1 MHTLT
6 LASILLLS
14 AALTGLITGANA
26 TTGHPSHSIASSPF
40 TCPAHFNSQ
49 FHCPAYNPQS
59 SVTKRIKPSS
69 SHTAQSLEPSPEVQP
84 EPEASQE
91 PQEPPRPASPW
102 SRSPVCRRVGLNEF
116 CAFTHSAFSAGQG
129 ISLITTPAKMLLLGS
144 QPPLNESFS
153 STSSDSAAA
162 AKEEAPLFQDIP
174 IPGKGIGL
182 VATQMIRAGRRVMAA
197 TPAVMVDD
205 KAFRGLRREDLA
217 ILLGQAIV
225 ALPGEHRAR
234 FLNLSG
240 SAVEE
245 TQLEK
250 VYKIFSTNAFR
261 TTVFGVGL
269 GVDGKEG
276 DKETDFQS
284 TFTEVSRLNHD
295 CSPNLGYY
303 FDSATL
309 SHKVYAVKD
318 IFPGEELTVSYVDV
332 LHPSSTRTTL
342 LHKTWSFTCT
352 CARCTAEP
360 HLLAESDARVAQINQ
375 LRRELDDYSA
385 SATPEKAELLVTLY
399 ELEGVAVRIYE
410 AYYRAALEWNGVGD
424 AARATRYARLCLAR
438 GLVLRGPERPFVES
452 MRGLVADPA
461 GHWSWRFRVKDGLKR
476 EAEEGRK

>member
-1 MHTLT
+1 
-6 LASILLLS
+6 
-14 AALTGLITGANA
+14 
-26 TTGHPSHSIASSPF
+26 
-40 TCPAHFNSQ
+40 
-49 FHCPAYNPQS
+49 
-59 SVTKRIKPSS
+59 
-69 SHTAQSLEPSPEVQP
+69 
-84 EPEASQE
+84 
-91 PQEPPRPASPW
+91 
-102 SRSPVCRRVGLNEF
+102 
-116 CAFTHSAFSAGQG
+116 
-129 ISLITTPAKMLLLGS
+129 
-144 QPPLNESFS
+144 
-153 STSSDSAAA
+153 
-162 AKEEAPLFQDIP
+162 
-174 IPGKGIGL
+174 
-182 VATQMIRAGRRVMAA
+182 MAA